1 MKLIEGRLDYSKPWA
16 MPDVYCFTGNR
27 TMRKDGALV
36 MGRGA
41 ARQIRDQYP
50 GLDHEIGKALG
61 FLPAHRHIM
70 AVPMGGT
77 MVLLWFQ
84 VKHHWADEAD
94 LTLISEAA
102 LQLTET
108 AWEHPSLTFHLN
120 APGIGNG
127 RLSWNQ
133 VEPLLRC
140 LPDNVLVYKV

>member
-1 MKLIEGRLDYSKPWA
+1 MKLIEGKLDYSKPWG

-41 ARQIRDQYP
+41 AKQIRDQYP
-50 GLDHEIGKALG
+50 GIDKEFGKAIRVASPGACLV
-61 FLPAHRHIM
+61 AHY
-70 AVPMGGT
+70 MGSQQI
-77 MVLLWFQ
+77 LIWFQ
-84 VKHHWADEAD
+84 VKQHWADEACPV
-94 LTLISEAA
+94 LIQEAA
-102 LQLTET
+102 RQLREVALQY
-108 AWEHPSLTFHLN
+108 PNKTFHLN

-133 VEPLLRC
+133 VEPLLQC